1 MAQPIPKTD
10 FEDPVLR
17 ALASAPPGVET
28 EEERRIVD
36 EAMARRDLVTSEQLQ
51 ASIEALREAQEGT

>member
-17 ALASAPPGVET
+17 ALASAPVVPMT
-28 EEERRIVD
+28 PEEQALLAEADFDGPRISHADVMKSLAERPD
-36 EAMARRDLVTSEQLQ
+36 AE
-51 ASIEALREAQEGT
+51 